1 MYLKKIAISSIGP
14 INELLVEMPFNSK
27 GDPKPIIFVG
37 ENGSGKTILQ
47 SQIVDSFYEIGSDL
61 FDDIGKQ
68 KGLSRSYYKISGG
81 LNLQTGKEKGFSA
94 LIFTDDQGEKIE
106 YFDKIGD
113 IKKED
118 INKLL
123 PDFSLSSNNKN
134 DNQKI
139 ITNISDPQ
147 KKEKLQNEWLTGAHF
162 FQPAYRYEEPFWKND
177 PFLDYQRFEDKKRF
191 SNQLKKEIEI
201 VSATKDNK
209 SFLLDLVL
217 DRFVQNANPVNL
229 ILWEGVNGIL
239 RKILKKDKARLGI
252 GPRGAYRVSIVE
264 DLEDKKSKQILP
276 SIDSLSLGESI
287 LLNLFVNIIR
297 HSGNYSKLFNQ
308 IQGIVAIDEIDV
320 HLHTDLQNSVLPEL
334 IKLFPKVQ
342 FIITTHSPLFLLGM
356 KKIFGDNGFEIR
368 NMPNGEIIT
377 TERFS
382 EFGKAYEVLKNTEKF
397 EEDLKSKIIE
407 NKKPKVY
414 VEGPTDIAYIKKAFE
429 LHEKKQALEK
439 FEIEIIGENTT
450 DGTKNSNN
458 EALKNAGIFLKTKL
472 GLLSQKIILLND
484 PEESIEEVSLDE
496 KLYIRKINK
505 IEASPIQKG
514 IENLFTKTF
523 IEKVKKVK
531 PDCFEFHTIGTEIKN
546 FQIVNRRK
554 QEVCT
559 WICENGTK
567 NDFENFSEIIKI
579 IENILT
585 PQID

>member
-1 MYLKKIAISSIGP
+1 MYLKKFAISNIGP
-14 INELLVEMPFNSK
+14 INELSVEMPFSGEGN
-27 GDPKPIIFVG
+27 PKPIIFVG

-47 SQIVDSFYEIGSDL
+47 SQIVDSFYEIGSNL

-118 INKLL
+118 IIKLL
-123 PDFSLSSNNKN
+123 PDFLLSPNNKN

-139 ITNISDPQ
+139 TTSIGDPQ
-147 KKEKLQNEWLTGAHF
+147 KEKLQNEWLTGVHF

-177 PFLDYQRFEDKKRF
+177 LFLDYQRFEDKKRF

-229 ILWEGVNGIL
+229 ILWEGVNAVL
-239 RKILKKDKARLGI
+239 RRILKKDKARFGI

-334 IKLFPKVQ
+334 IKLFPKIQ

-356 KKIFGDNGFEIR
+356 KKIFGDDGFEIR
-368 NMPNGEIIT
+368 SMPNGEIIT

-414 VEGPTDIAYIKKAFE
+414 VEGPTDVEYIKKAFE

-450 DGTKNSNN
+450 NGTKNSNN
-458 EALKNAGIFLKTKL
+458 KALKNAGIFLKTKL

-496 KLYIRKINK
+496 KLYIRKIKK
-505 IEASPIQKG
+505 IDASPIQKG
-514 IENLFTKTF
+514 IENLFTETF
-523 IEKVKKVK
+523 IEKVKKAK
-531 PDCFEFHTIGTEIKN
+531 NGCFQFQMVGEEIKN
-546 FQIVNRRK
+546 FQIVNGKK

-559 WICENGTK
+559 WICKNGTK
-567 NDFENFSEIIKI
+567 DDFENFSEIIKI
-579 IENILT
+579 IESI
-585 PQID
+585 IV